1 MVFVFFLN
9 YNLLIENLQIWFINI
24 GKQIEK
30 ISMDDELVTSR
41 KITQIIKALD
51 EVQGIAL
58 LLYIMNFNCF
68 YVHMYLY
75 FVIRISS
82 TCEQLSSEPNY

>member
-1 MVFVFFLN
+1 MLFTNHCIIFL
-9 YNLLIENLQIWFINI
+9 LLIIQILKENLQIWFVNI

-51 EVQGIAL
+51 EVQGIIL
-58 LLYIMNFNCF
+58 LLPNSY
-68 YVHMYLY
+68 
-75 FVIRISS
+75 S
-82 TCEQLSSEPNY
+82 TN

>member
-1 MVFVFFLN
+1 MAFVFFFN
-9 YNLLIENLQIWFINI
+9 HNLLIENLQIWFINI

-58 LLYIMNFNCF
+58 LFL
-68 YVHMYLY
+68 
-75 FVIRISS
+75 
-82 TCEQLSSEPNY
+82 